1 MLSGFTMRD
10 LVRVLKACG
19 DPNRMRI
26 LKMLQQREMCVC
38 ELTEALGIAQPSVSR
53 HLKIMEDAELVAHRR
68 DGPWI
73 NYQLNA
79 ASANPYARVILR
91 HLREWLDDDP
101 EIKALIQKASTLDRE
116 IICQRQPPQT

>member
-1 MLSGFTMRD
+1 MRD
-10 LVRVLKACG
+10 LIRVLKACG

-68 DGPWI
+68 DGLWI

-79 ASANPYARVILR
+79 ESTNPYARVMLR

-116 IICQRQPPQT
+116 IICRRQPPQT